1 MSGKFRVDRL
11 DGVLASINELVKKQ
25 VLVGVPDSAPDRKEG
40 PLSNAQIGYIL
51 EHGSPANNLPPRPH
65 LLPGVQDARPKVEPE
80 LQAGVTAALDGDAQ
94 MVDTR
99 LNRAGIVAASAVK
112 AKINSNVQPALSE
125 RTLADRRRRGVTRE
139 NTLVDTAQYRN
150 SITHVVRKKG

>member
-11 DGVLASINELVKKQ
+11 DDVLASINELVKKQ
-25 VLVGVPDSAPDRKEG
+25 VLVGVPDSAPDRKEC

-80 LQAGVTAALDGDAQ
+80 LQAGVNAALDGDAQ
-94 MVDTR
+94 LVDTR
-99 LNRAGIVAASAVK
+99 LNRAGILAASAVK
-112 AKINSNVQPALSE
+112 AKVNSNVQPALSE

-150 SITHVVRKKG
+150 SITHVVRKRG

>member
-80 LQAGVTAALDGDAQ
+80 LQAGVSAALDGDSQ
-94 MVDTR
+94 QVDNR
-99 LNRAGIVAASAVK
+99 LNRAGIVAMNSVR
-112 AKINSNVQPALSE
+112 AKVNSNVQPALAE
-125 RTLADRRRRGVTRE
+125 RTLAERRQRGVTRE
-139 NTLVDTAQYRN
+139 NTLVDTGQYRN
-150 SITHVVRKKG
+150 SITYVVRNKG

>member
-99 LNRAGIVAASAVK
+99 LNRAGIVAASSVK

>member
-51 EHGSPANNLPPRPH
+51 EHGSPANNLQPRPH
-65 LLPGVQDARPKVEPE
+65 LLPGVQDARSKVEPE
-80 LQAGVTAALDGDAQ
+80 LQAGVNAALDGDAQ

-99 LNRAGIVAASAVK
+99 LNRAGIVAASSVK

>member
-11 DGVLASINELVKKQ
+11 GGVLASINELVKKQ

-40 PLSNAQIGYIL
+40 PLSNAQIGYLL
-51 EHGSPANNLPPRPH
+51 EHGLPANNLPPRPH

-80 LQAGVTAALDGDAQ
+80 LQACVNAALDGDAQ

-99 LNRAGIVAASAVK
+99 LNRAGLVAASAVK

>member
-11 DGVLASINELVKKQ
+11 NGVLASINELVKRQ

-51 EHGSPANNLPPRPH
+51 EHGSPANNLLPRPH
-65 LLPGVQDARPKVEPE
+65 LLPGVQDARSKVEPE
-80 LQAGVTAALDGDAQ
+80 LQAGVNAALDGDAQ

-99 LNRAGIVAASAVK
+99 LNRAGIVAASSVK

>member
-80 LQAGVTAALDGDAQ
+80 LQAGVNAALDGDAQ

-99 LNRAGIVAASAVK
+99 LNRAGIVAASSVK

>member
-11 DGVLASINELVKKQ
+11 NGVLASINELVKKQ

-65 LLPGVQDARPKVEPE
+65 LLPGVQDARSKVEPE
-80 LQAGVTAALDGDAQ
+80 LQAGVNAALDGDAQ

-99 LNRAGIVAASAVK
+99 LNRAGIVAASSVK

-150 SITHVVRKKG
+150 SITHVVRRKG

>member
-1 MSGKFRVDRL
+1 MSAKFRVDRL

-80 LQAGVTAALDGDAQ
+80 LQAGVNAALDGDAQ
-94 MVDTR
+94 LVDTR
-99 LNRAGIVAASAVK
+99 LNRAGIVAAGAVK
-112 AKINSNVQPALSE
+112 AKVNSNVQPALSE
-125 RTLADRRRRGVTRE
+125 RTLAERRRRGVTRE

-150 SITHVVRKKG
+150 SITHVVRKRG

>member
-11 DGVLASINELVKKQ
+11 EGVLASINELVKKQ
-25 VLVGVPDSAPDRKEG
+25 VLVGVPDSAPDRDEG

-80 LQAGVTAALDGDAQ
+80 LQAGVNAALDGDTQ
-94 MVDTR
+94 KVDTR
-99 LNRAGIVAASAVK
+99 LSRAGIVAASAVK
-112 AKINSNVQPALSE
+112 AKINSNIQPALAD
-125 RTLADRRRRGVTRE
+125 RTLEDRRRRGVTRE
-139 NTLVDTAQYRN
+139 NTLVDTGQYRN
-150 SITHVVRKKG
+150 SITYVVRKKG